1 MPEPSLSATS
11 YQLSAIETKL
21 AAEIAQLLDEKKVDV
36 FFGFKKAESPLH
48 PQPAFFT
55 DSSQLS
61 DMVYN
66 GLCQNNLA
74 TFIPRYPLGTR
85 IGLVVRG
92 CENRSVNHLIVE
104 KQHARENIFMVGIP
118 CAGLVDWHK
127 VVDAFGEEMT
137 AVTETDN
144 EVVINFRDRQV
155 LTPREQLLHDSC
167 LRCVHPNPLT
177 ADITIGEPKPEGDPS
192 IARQAVEQFSSLYN
206 SEKLAWFRKEAERCI
221 RCYACREACPMC
233 YCTECF
239 VDHTEPRWTESTV
252 SPAGMQAWHIV
263 RAFHQSGRC
272 VSCGACERACPM
284 DIKMTYLTDK
294 LNENMLAKYQFEC
307 GMDDTTQ
314 PPFAAFNLDD
324 KKRFTL

>member
-1 MPEPSLSATS
+1 MNELES
-11 YQLSAIETKL
+11 KL

-55 DSSQLS
+55 ESSQLE

-66 GLCQNNLA
+66 GLCQNNMA
-74 TFIPRYPLGTR
+74 TFIPRYPLGTK
-85 IGLVVRG
+85 IGMVVRG
-92 CENRSVNHLIVE
+92 CENRSVNHLVVE
-104 KQHARENIFMVGIP
+104 KQHARENMFLVGIP

-127 VVDAFGEEMT
+127 LVDAYGEEMT
-137 AVTETDN
+137 KVEETEDEVIVT
-144 EVVINFRDRQV
+144 FRDHEERAPRH
-155 LTPREQLLHDSC
+155 LTLHNSC
-167 LRCVHPNPLT
+167 LRCVHPNPIN
-177 ADITIGEPKPEGDPS
+177 ADITIGEPKPEGDPK
-192 IARQAVEQFSSLYN
+192 IARQVVESFSALN
-206 SEKLAWFRKEAERCI
+206 NAEKQAWFRKEAERCI

-239 VDHTEPRWTESTV
+239 VDHGEPRWTESMV

-294 LNENMLAKYQFEC
+294 LNEDMLAKYQFEC
-307 GMDDTTQ
+307 GMNATTQ

-324 KKRFTL
+324 KQRFEL

>member
-1 MPEPSLSATS
+1 MPDINSL
-11 YQLSAIETKL
+11 KL
-21 AAEIAQLLDEKKVDV
+21 EAKRILREGIVDV
-36 FFGFKKAESPLH
+36 VVGFKPGDSPLH
-48 PQPAFFT
+48 PQPAFFRNE
-55 DSSQLS
+55 DEVEGLIH
-61 DMVYN
+61 N
-66 GLCQNNLA
+66 GLCKNNLA
-74 TFIPRYPLGTR
+74 NYLTR
-85 IGLVVRG
+85 IPKQEKVGILVRG
-92 CENRSVNHLIVE
+92 CENRSVNSLIVE
-104 KQHARENIFMVGIP
+104 SQKERDDLYLIGIP
-118 CAGLVDWHK
+118 CEGIIDWRRIVEQAGEHISMV
-127 VVDAFGEEMT
+127 E
-137 AVTETDN
+137 DN
-144 EVVINFRDRQV
+144 ESEVTVHAPTGVNSYNRFD
-155 LTPREQLLHDSC
+155 LLHVSC
-167 LRCVHPNPLT
+167 QRCLHRNPVS
-177 ADITIGEPKPEGDPS
+177 ADTLIGDPVANGS
-192 IARQAVEQFSSLYN
+192 LELATQKVKDFESQDIEARYAFFQ
-206 SEKLAWFRKEAERCI
+206 KEAERCI

-294 LNENMLAKYQFEC
+294 LNEDMLAKYQFEC